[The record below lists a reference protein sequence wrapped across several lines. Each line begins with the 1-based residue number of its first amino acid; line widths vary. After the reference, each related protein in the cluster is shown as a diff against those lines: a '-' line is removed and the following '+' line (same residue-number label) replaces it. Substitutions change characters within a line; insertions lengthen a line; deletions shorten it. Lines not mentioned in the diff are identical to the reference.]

1 MPTAVLCGSAAY
13 ANRTM
18 ATKTQSKGIRHRIGD
33 GIRQLAE
40 MEEPEGGIVLALQH
54 ETFTA
59 MNTLMLSF
67 LCLGFFT
74 GRIADEA
81 LIGVGLAVFL
91 FWLRYLLLAIH
102 KAAKIA
108 VSKGVVST

>member
-54 ETFTA
+54 ETFT
-59 MNTLMLSF
+59 
-67 LCLGFFT
+67 